1 VSGYEQPQ
9 FRPGLPLPDAG
20 SDATMLAFG
29 WWHSMTDLDESGT
42 HEVGLAHAEL
52 EGPRQP
58 LRFSLGMLLDERY
71 VLEQMLGR
79 GAMGEVYLAHDR
91 RLDRRVAL
99 KLVRAHSPAT
109 ALRLQARLEREA
121 RALARVEH
129 PNVVGIHDVGTH
141 AGQTYFTMQ
150 YVPGTTLR
158 KWQKQRRSRAQVI
171 DAYIQAARGLAA
183 AHSVGVVHRD
193 FKPDNVIVG
202 ADHIVRVLDFGLASA
217 LVSPDATMDSS
228 TSSAEWRETARSG
241 AHESAPDE
249 TMRAAN
255 VMPPTDPGRMARTG
269 TLLGTVPYMSSEQ
282 LAGREA
288 DPRSDQFG
296 FCVAM
301 WEALT
306 GERPFVGT
314 TPFLQQQSIGRGPRG
329 GEDLPRRLRG
339 LLTRG
344 LAREPQRRWPSMGV
358 LVHEL
363 ERGQARKRR
372 LLLVLA
378 SMSGLAGAAV
388 FGFMLAGKPEPQV
401 SIETCEIAGEID
413 KVWTSTARDAILAH
427 RSDAAEYVVH
437 ELDGLAEQWKDTANA
452 SCERMP
458 GSDDSEQKCL
468 QRWLIDFGTAVDLLS
483 TRGDD
488 KTVAR
493 GPDLLAQLAPREG
506 NYCALVPTP
515 IDAEVQR
522 MAERARAL
530 SLLGDFDAAREEADK
545 AVQRAEGLD
554 ALASSVERAVAFAA
568 RGWVHRANG
577 EHAPAIADFQL
588 ALYHALAVDAKHEM
602 LRIWTLLAKTL
613 SQGKGFDLELAPVHA
628 KHAEAMLRQLE
639 VAKSDPRYADVL
651 EANGLHATARG
662 DYERS
667 IPIQREALE
676 VFREANLPTRAAQS
690 LINIAVNLH
699 KQGKLDEA
707 RHEYERALALLDAAG
722 LPPSYR
728 NRVRINR
735 SLGLLAYESLDL
747 GVRRRGLAHYEFMIE
762 HGNAREQLDGYF
774 LGLALVLDFDDP
786 ELTKTWIEGALA
798 ALAAQPE
805 ASVQE
810 SFNIH
815 HAAGSALFRAGDPR
829 GEEVLRE
836 AEVEARSL
844 SLQFQFNLQ
853 KDWITWLE
861 EVGRCDEA
869 RERRERLVSWMG
881 GAEGADDLVQQYA
894 LWREAGLSAACNK

>member
-1 VSGYEQPQ
+1 
-9 FRPGLPLPDAG
+9 
-20 SDATMLAFG
+20 MLAFG
-29 WWHSMTDLDESGT
+29 WWHSMTGLDESST
-42 HEVGLAHAEL
+42 HPVGLAHAEP
-52 EGPRQP
+52 EGPRQS
-58 LRFSLGMLLDERY
+58 LRFSLGMLLDDRY

-217 LVSPDATMDSS
+217 LVSPDAEMDSS
-228 TSSAEWRETARSG
+228 TSSAEWRETAKSG

-255 VMPPTDPGRMARTG
+255 DMPPTYPERMTRTG
-269 TLLGTVPYMSSEQ
+269 TLVGTVPYMSSEQ

-306 GERPFVGT
+306 GDRPFVGT

-358 LVHEL
+358 LIDEL

-372 LLLVLA
+372 LSLGFA

-388 FGFMLAGKPEPQV
+388 FGFMLSGNPEPPV
-401 SIETCEIAGEID
+401 SIETCEIAGEVD
-413 KVWTSTARDAILAH
+413 KIWNSTARDAILAH
-427 RSDAAEYVVH
+427 HSDAAEYVVH
-437 ELDGLAEQWKDTANA
+437 GLDGLAEQWRNAATA
-452 SCERMP
+452 SCERTL
-458 GSDDSEQKCL
+458 GDDDSEQKCL
-468 QRWLIDFGTAVDLLS
+468 QRWLVDFGTAVDLLS

-506 NYCALVPTP
+506 DYCALVPTP

-522 MAERARAL
+522 MAERARVL
-530 SLLGDFDAAREEADK
+530 SLLGDFDVAREEAEK
-545 AVQRAEGLD
+545 AIQRAEGLD
-554 ALASSVERAVAFAA
+554 TLGSSVERAVAFAA
-568 RGWVHRANG
+568 RGWVHRTND
-577 EHAPAIADFQL
+577 EHARAIDDFQL

-613 SQGKGFDLELAPVHA
+613 GVKGIELASVHA
-628 KHAEAMLRQLE
+628 KHAEAMLRQLK
-639 VAKSDPRYADVL
+639 VANSDPRYADLL
-651 EANGLHATARG
+651 EANANHAMASG
-662 DYERS
+662 DYNRS
-667 IPIQREALE
+667 ISIYREALE
-676 VFREANLPTRAAQS
+676 IFHEANLPTRAAQA
-690 LINIAVNLH
+690 LNNIALNLK
-699 KQGKLDEA
+699 KQGNFDEA
-707 RHEYERALALLDAAG
+707 RREYERALALLDAAG

-728 NRVRINR
+728 HRVRTNR
-735 SLGLLAYESLDL
+735 NLGLLAYESPDL
-747 GVRRRGLAHYEFMIE
+747 GVRRRGLAHYELMIE
-762 HGNAREQLDGYF
+762 HGNTREQLDGHY
-774 LGLALVLDFDDP
+774 LGLALALEVDDP
-786 ELTKTWIEGALA
+786 ELAKTWTEGALA
-798 ALAAQPE
+798 ALAARPD
-805 ASVQE
+805 ASVEE
-810 SFNIH
+810 SFKIH
-815 HAAGSALFRAGDPR
+815 HAAGFGLVRAGDPR

-836 AEVEARSL
+836 AEVEARAL

-861 EVGRCDEA
+861 GAGRCDEA
-869 RERRERLVSWMG
+869 RERRERLASWMG
-881 GAEGADDLVQQYA
+881 TTEGADDLVQQYA
-894 LWREAGLSAACNK
+894 LWRDAELGSACKK